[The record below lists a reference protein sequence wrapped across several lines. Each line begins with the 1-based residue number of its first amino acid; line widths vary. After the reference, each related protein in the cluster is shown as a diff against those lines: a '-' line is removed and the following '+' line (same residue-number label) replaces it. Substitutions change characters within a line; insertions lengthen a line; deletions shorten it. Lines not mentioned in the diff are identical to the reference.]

1 MKIESPSSKL
11 SKFYTIFIFTT
22 LHFWGIGGAIYLMP
36 IWVQFVDNKIFDFYF
51 KNFPFRGE
59 CHEVTFGTSLTYC
72 LFAAMLLI
80 SLPVVFKA
88 TGLAYV

>member
-1 MKIESPSSKL
+1 M
-11 SKFYTIFIFTT
+11 
-22 LHFWGIGGAIYLMP
+22 
-36 IWVQFVDNKIFDFYF
+36 QFVDYKIFDFYF

-59 CHEVTFGTSLTYC
+59 CHEVTFGTLLAHC

-88 TGLAYV
+88 TGLAYIECYAVRGHSVVLIHRLLDVNLF

>member
-1 MKIESPSSKL
+1 
-11 SKFYTIFIFTT
+11 
-22 LHFWGIGGAIYLMP
+22 MP
-36 IWVQFVDNKIFDFYF
+36 IWVQFVDYKKIDFFF

-59 CHEVTFGTSLTYC
+59 CHEVTFGTSLTRC

-88 TGLAYV
+88 TGLAYIEYYAVRGHSVVLIHRLLDANLF